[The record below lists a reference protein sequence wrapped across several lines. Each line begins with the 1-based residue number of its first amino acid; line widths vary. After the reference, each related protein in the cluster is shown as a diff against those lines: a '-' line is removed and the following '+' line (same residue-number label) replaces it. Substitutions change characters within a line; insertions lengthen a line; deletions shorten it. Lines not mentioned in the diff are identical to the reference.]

1 MRLLK
6 ILIIAVILAITLKE
20 NSYSANISLTQNPQD
35 KITAINK
42 LEQQTYAQISKT
54 KNPETLDKLYVKID
68 LLRELKSIYSTK
80 PKLQNEEKLNRLLK
94 AKVIYFDEF
103 NSFVDYLTNLSNT
116 INSLEKTIQHL
127 SERKKILNEE
137 FLSTQKNTL
146 DEELLDLRYKIT
158 QAKLD
163 QAKKSIENINLFLNN
178 SYKSMSNITHKIAL
192 DKYALKNIDEKIKAQ
207 EKYYDEAQDNIVSQ
221 NIQLDTQIQLLVS
234 QISHSSYNSSYLQNS
249 LAQLENQKLYNEN
262 QLFALGISIIDLKIR
277 SYLIEVIENKN
288 STQTAS
294 FYTQI
299 QKEIQKIENS
309 IDTNMQ
315 FITNY
320 SPPNY
325 TANSQV
331 SYFVYFKQTLLELM
345 AYKQNLSLLE
355 AKLNT
360 IKKIMLHIQNP
371 SIYAINKAAKSIKE
385 LGVQISN
392 ILNYS
397 FFEYKGI
404 NLSLSL
410 ILKIIILLFLGFLLD
425 KHYKRSLEK
434 LKLHQSIG
442 EANIQILKTLGSYT
456 IVIVILAI
464 SLTFVGVNAST
475 IALIAGALS
484 VGLGFGLQNIA
495 NNMVSGIIIIFEQLV
510 KPGDIINLPESNIS
524 GVVVETK
531 LRSTIIKAYDNT
543 DIIVPNSYFI
553 NSKVIN
559 STYSSGA
566 IKLKIP
572 FLVDISSDIEKV
584 KNIVVEE
591 LNNQDYILKSDPYAP
606 KCVLLKQSIYGLE
619 FEAWAWIEKT
629 DLKAPVWL
637 QELYYVK
644 IIEALKQHSVV
655 LASINRFWEAK

>member
-6 ILIIAVILAITLKE
+6 ILIIAVILAMTLKE
-20 NSYSANISLTQNPQD
+20 NSYSANISVTQNPQD
-35 KITAINK
+35 KITEIKKN
-42 LEQQTYAQISKT
+42 EQKTYTQISKT
-54 KNPETLDKLYVKID
+54 KTPEILDKLYVKID

-80 PKLQNEEKLNRLLK
+80 PKIQNEEKLNRLLK

-192 DKYALKNIDEKIKAQ
+192 DRYALKNINEKITAQ
-207 EKYYDEAQDNIVSQ
+207 EKYYDVAQDNIASQ
-221 NIQLDTQIQLLVS
+221 NIQLDTKIQLLVS

-249 LAQLENQKLYNEN
+249 LAQLENQKLHNEN

-288 STQTAS
+288 STQTAY

-385 LGVQISN
+385 FGVQISN

-397 FFEYKGI
+397 FFEYRGI

-510 KPGDIINLPESNIS
+510 KPGDIINIPENNIS

-572 FLVDISSDIEKV
+572 FIVDISSDIEKV
-584 KNIVVEE
+584 KNIVIEE
-591 LNNQDYILKSDPYAP
+591 LKNQDYILKNDPYAP

-644 IIEALKQHSVV
+644 IIETLKQHSVV
-655 LASINRFWEAK
+655 FASMNRLLEVK

>member
-1 MRLLK
+1 MSFLK
-6 ILIIAVILAITLKE
+6 ILILAIFFTVTI
-20 NSYSANISLTQNPQD
+20 NSHSFGLIQKSSDNIA
-35 KITAINK
+35 AINK
-42 LEQQTYAQISKT
+42 MEQQTYNQISKT
-54 KNPETLDKLYVKID
+54 KDPETLDKLYVKID
-68 LLRELKSIYSTK
+68 LLRELKSLYSTK
-80 PKLQNEEKLNRLLK
+80 PKVQNNEKLDRLLK

-103 NSFVDYLTNLSNT
+103 NNFVDYLTNLSNT

-137 FLSTQKNTL
+137 FLSIQKNTL

-163 QAKKSIENINLFLNN
+163 QAKKSIDNINQFLND
-178 SYKSMSNITHKIAL
+178 SYKSMNSITHKIAL
-192 DKYALKNIDEKIKAQ
+192 DKYALKNINEKIKSQ
-207 EKYYDEAQDNIVSQ
+207 EKYYDEMQDNIVSQ

-234 QISHSSYNSSYLQNS
+234 QIMHSSTSSTYLQNR

-262 QLFALGISIIDLKIR
+262 QLFGIAISIIDLKIR
-277 SYLIEVIENKN
+277 RYLIEIIENKN
-288 STQTAS
+288 STHTVAV
-294 FYTQI
+294 YTQI

-309 IDTNMQ
+309 IDTNIQ

-331 SYFVYFKQTLLELM
+331 SYFVYFKQTLLDLM
-345 AYKQNLSLLE
+345 TYKQNLSLLE
-355 AKLNT
+355 NKLNT
-360 IKKIMLHIQNP
+360 IRKILLHIQNP
-371 SIYAINKAAKSIKE
+371 SIYALNKAAKSLK
-385 LGVQISN
+385 N
-392 ILNYS
+392 IGIQVSHVLNYS

-404 NLSLSL
+404 DLSLSL

-425 KHYKRSLEK
+425 KHYKKSLEK
-434 LKLHQSIG
+434 LKLRQSIG
-442 EANIQILKTLGSYT
+442 EANIQILKTLGSYI

-464 SLTFVGVNAST
+464 SLTFIGVNAST

-510 KPGDIINLPESNIS
+510 KPGDIINIPENNIS
-524 GVVVETK
+524 GIVIETK
-531 LRSTIIKAYDNT
+531 LRSTIIRAYDNT

-559 STYSSGA
+559 FTYSFGA

-572 FLVDISSDIEKV
+572 FIVDINSDIEKV
-584 KNIVVEE
+584 KEIVIEE
-591 LNNQDYILKSDPYAP
+591 L
-606 KCVLLKQSIYGLE
+606 
-619 FEAWAWIEKT
+619 
-629 DLKAPVWL
+629 
-637 QELYYVK
+637 
-644 IIEALKQHSVV
+644 
-655 LASINRFWEAK
+655 

>member
-1 MRLLK
+1 MSFLK
-6 ILIIAVILAITLKE
+6 ILILAIFFTVTI
-20 NSYSANISLTQNPQD
+20 NSHSFGLIQKSSDNIA
-35 KITAINK
+35 AINK
-42 LEQQTYAQISKT
+42 MEQQTYNQISKT
-54 KNPETLDKLYVKID
+54 KDPETLDKLYVKID
-68 LLRELKSIYSTK
+68 LLRELKSLYSTK
-80 PKLQNEEKLNRLLK
+80 PKVQNNEKLDRLLK

-103 NSFVDYLTNLSNT
+103 NNFVDYLTNLSNT

-137 FLSTQKNTL
+137 FLSIQKNTL

-163 QAKKSIENINLFLNN
+163 QAKKSIDNINQFLND
-178 SYKSMSNITHKIAL
+178 SYKSMNSLTHKIAL
-192 DKYALKNIDEKIKAQ
+192 DKYALKNINEKIKSQ
-207 EKYYDEAQDNIVSQ
+207 EKYYDEMQDNIVSQ

-234 QISHSSYNSSYLQNS
+234 QIMHSSTSSTYLQNR

-262 QLFALGISIIDLKIR
+262 QLFGIAISIIDLKIR
-277 SYLIEVIENKN
+277 RYLIEIIENKN
-288 STQTAS
+288 STHTVAV
-294 FYTQI
+294 YTQI

-309 IDTNMQ
+309 IDTNIQ

-331 SYFVYFKQTLLELM
+331 SYFVYFKQTLLDLM
-345 AYKQNLSLLE
+345 TYKQNLSLLE
-355 AKLNT
+355 NKLNT
-360 IKKIMLHIQNP
+360 IRKILLHIQNP
-371 SIYAINKAAKSIKE
+371 SIYALNKAAKSLK
-385 LGVQISN
+385 N
-392 ILNYS
+392 IGIQVSHVLNYS

-404 NLSLSL
+404 DLSLSL

-425 KHYKRSLEK
+425 KHYKKSLEK
-434 LKLHQSIG
+434 LKLRQSIG
-442 EANIQILKTLGSYT
+442 EANIQILKTLGSYI

-464 SLTFVGVNAST
+464 SLTFIGVNAST

-510 KPGDIINLPESNIS
+510 KPGDIINIPENNIS
-524 GVVVETK
+524 GIVVETK

-572 FLVDISSDIEKV
+572 FIVDINSDIEKV
-584 KNIVVEE
+584 KEIVIEE
-591 LNNQDYILKSDPYAP
+591 LKKQDYILDNETYSP
-606 KCVLLKQSIYGLE
+606 KCVLIKQSIYGLE

-644 IIEALKQHSVV
+644 IIEALKKNSVV
-655 LASINRFWEAK
+655 LSTINRFLEVK

>member
-1 MRLLK
+1 MSFLK
-6 ILIIAVILAITLKE
+6 ILILAIFFTVTI
-20 NSYSANISLTQNPQD
+20 NSHSFGLIQKSSDNIA
-35 KITAINK
+35 AINK
-42 LEQQTYAQISKT
+42 MEQQTYNQISKT
-54 KNPETLDKLYVKID
+54 KDPETLDKLYVKID
-68 LLRELKSIYSTK
+68 LLRELKSLYSTK
-80 PKLQNEEKLNRLLK
+80 PKVQNNEKLDRLLK

-103 NSFVDYLTNLSNT
+103 NNFVDYLTNLSNT

-137 FLSTQKNTL
+137 FLSIQKNTL

-163 QAKKSIENINLFLNN
+163 QAKKSIDNINKFLND
-178 SYKSMSNITHKIAL
+178 SYKSMNSLTHKIAL
-192 DKYALKNIDEKIKAQ
+192 DKYALKNINEKIKSQ
-207 EKYYDEAQDNIVSQ
+207 EKYYDEMQDNIVSQ

-234 QISHSSYNSSYLQNS
+234 QIMHSSTSSTYLQNR

-262 QLFALGISIIDLKIR
+262 QLFGIAISIIDLKIR
-277 SYLIEVIENKN
+277 RYLIEIIENKN
-288 STQTAS
+288 STHAVAV
-294 FYTQI
+294 YTQI

-309 IDTNMQ
+309 IDTNIQ

-331 SYFVYFKQTLLELM
+331 SYFVYFKQTLLDLM
-345 AYKQNLSLLE
+345 TYKQNLSLLE
-355 AKLNT
+355 NKLNT
-360 IKKIMLHIQNP
+360 IRKILLHIQNP
-371 SIYAINKAAKSIKE
+371 SIYALNKAAKSLK
-385 LGVQISN
+385 N
-392 ILNYS
+392 IGIQVSHVLNYS

-404 NLSLSL
+404 DLSLSL

-425 KHYKRSLEK
+425 KHYKKSLEK
-434 LKLHQSIG
+434 LKLRQSIG
-442 EANIQILKTLGSYT
+442 EANIQILKTLGSYI

-464 SLTFVGVNAST
+464 SLTFIGVNAST

-510 KPGDIINLPESNIS
+510 KPGDIINIPENNIS
-524 GVVVETK
+524 GIVVETK

-572 FLVDISSDIEKV
+572 FIVDINSDIEKV
-584 KNIVVEE
+584 KEIVIEE
-591 LNNQDYILKSDPYAP
+591 LKKQDYILDNETYSP
-606 KCVLLKQSIYGLE
+606 KCVLIKQSIYGLE

-644 IIEALKQHSVV
+644 IIEALKKNSVV
-655 LASINRFWEAK
+655 LSTINRFLEVK

>member
-1 MRLLK
+1 MSFLK
-6 ILIIAVILAITLKE
+6 ILILAIFFTVTI
-20 NSYSANISLTQNPQD
+20 NSHSFGLIQKSSDNIA
-35 KITAINK
+35 AINK
-42 LEQQTYAQISKT
+42 MEQQTYNQISKT
-54 KNPETLDKLYVKID
+54 KDPETLDKLYVKID
-68 LLRELKSIYSTK
+68 LLRELKSLYSTK
-80 PKLQNEEKLNRLLK
+80 PKVQNNEKLDRLLK

-103 NSFVDYLTNLSNT
+103 NNFVDYLTNLSNT

-137 FLSTQKNTL
+137 FLSIQKNTL

-163 QAKKSIENINLFLNN
+163 QAKKSIDNINQFLND
-178 SYKSMSNITHKIAL
+178 SYKSMNSLTHKIAL
-192 DKYALKNIDEKIKAQ
+192 DKYALKNINEKIKSQ
-207 EKYYDEAQDNIVSQ
+207 EKYYDEMQDNIVSQ

-234 QISHSSYNSSYLQNS
+234 QIMHSSTSSTYLQNR

-262 QLFALGISIIDLKIR
+262 QLFGIAISIIDLKIR
-277 SYLIEVIENKN
+277 RYLIEIIESKN
-288 STQTAS
+288 STHTVAV
-294 FYTQI
+294 YTQI

-309 IDTNMQ
+309 IDTNIQ

-331 SYFVYFKQTLLELM
+331 SYFVYFKQTLLDLM
-345 AYKQNLSLLE
+345 TYKQNLSLLE
-355 AKLNT
+355 NKLNT
-360 IKKIMLHIQNP
+360 IRKILLHIQNP
-371 SIYAINKAAKSIKE
+371 SIYALNKAAKSLK
-385 LGVQISN
+385 N
-392 ILNYS
+392 IGIQVSHVLNYS

-404 NLSLSL
+404 DLSLSL

-425 KHYKRSLEK
+425 KHYKKSLEK
-434 LKLHQSIG
+434 LKLRQSIG
-442 EANIQILKTLGSYT
+442 EANIQILKTLGSYI

-464 SLTFVGVNAST
+464 SLTFIGVNAST

-510 KPGDIINLPESNIS
+510 KPGDIINIPENNIS
-524 GVVVETK
+524 GIVVETK

-572 FLVDISSDIEKV
+572 FIVDINSDIEKV
-584 KNIVVEE
+584 KEIVIEE
-591 LNNQDYILKSDPYAP
+591 LKKQDYILDNETCSP
-606 KCVLLKQSIYGLE
+606 KCVLIKQSIYGLE

-644 IIEALKQHSVV
+644 IIEALKKNSVV
-655 LASINRFWEAK
+655 LSTINRFLEVK

>member
-1 MRLLK
+1 MSFLK
-6 ILIIAVILAITLKE
+6 ILILAIFFTVTI
-20 NSYSANISLTQNPQD
+20 NSHSFGLIQKSSDNIA
-35 KITAINK
+35 AINK
-42 LEQQTYAQISKT
+42 MEQQTYNQISKT
-54 KNPETLDKLYVKID
+54 KDPETLDKLYVKID
-68 LLRELKSIYSTK
+68 LLRELKSLYSTK
-80 PKLQNEEKLNRLLK
+80 PKVQNNEKLDRLLK

-103 NSFVDYLTNLSNT
+103 NNFVDYLTNLSNT

-137 FLSTQKNTL
+137 FLSIQKNTL

-163 QAKKSIENINLFLNN
+163 QAKKSIDNINQFLND
-178 SYKSMSNITHKIAL
+178 SYKSMNSITHKIAL
-192 DKYALKNIDEKIKAQ
+192 DKYALKNINEKIKSQ
-207 EKYYDEAQDNIVSQ
+207 EKYYDEMQDNIVSQ

-234 QISHSSYNSSYLQNS
+234 QIMHSSTSSTYLQNR

-262 QLFALGISIIDLKIR
+262 QLFGIAISIIDLKIR
-277 SYLIEVIENKN
+277 RYLIEIIENKN
-288 STQTAS
+288 STHTVAV
-294 FYTQI
+294 YTQI

-309 IDTNMQ
+309 IDTNIQ

-331 SYFVYFKQTLLELM
+331 SYFVYFKQTLLDLM
-345 AYKQNLSLLE
+345 TYKQNLSLLE
-355 AKLNT
+355 NKLNT
-360 IKKIMLHIQNP
+360 IRKILLHIQNP
-371 SIYAINKAAKSIKE
+371 SIYALNKAAKSLK
-385 LGVQISN
+385 N
-392 ILNYS
+392 IGIQVSHVLNYS

-404 NLSLSL
+404 DLSLSL

-425 KHYKRSLEK
+425 KHYKKSLEK
-434 LKLHQSIG
+434 LKLRQSIG
-442 EANIQILKTLGSYT
+442 EANIQILKTLGSYI

-464 SLTFVGVNAST
+464 SLTFIGVNAST

-510 KPGDIINLPESNIS
+510 KPGDIINIPENNIS
-524 GVVVETK
+524 GIVIETK
-531 LRSTIIKAYDNT
+531 LRSTIIRAYDNT

-559 STYSSGA
+559 FTYSFGA

-572 FLVDISSDIEKV
+572 FIVDINSDIEKV
-584 KNIVVEE
+584 KEIVIEE
-591 LNNQDYILKSDPYAP
+591 LKKQDYILDNETYSP
-606 KCVLLKQSIYGLE
+606 KCVLIKQSIYGLE

-644 IIEALKQHSVV
+644 IIEALKKNSVV
-655 LASINRFWEAK
+655 LSTINRFLEVK

>member
-1 MRLLK
+1 MSFLK
-6 ILIIAVILAITLKE
+6 ILILAIFFTVTI
-20 NSYSANISLTQNPQD
+20 NSHSFGLIQKSSDNIA
-35 KITAINK
+35 AINK
-42 LEQQTYAQISKT
+42 MEQQTYNQISKT
-54 KNPETLDKLYVKID
+54 KDPETLDKLYVKID
-68 LLRELKSIYSTK
+68 LLRELKSLYSTK
-80 PKLQNEEKLNRLLK
+80 PKVQNNEKLDRLLK

-103 NSFVDYLTNLSNT
+103 NNFVDYLTNLSNT

-137 FLSTQKNTL
+137 FLSIQKNTL

-163 QAKKSIENINLFLNN
+163 QAKKSIDNINQFLND
-178 SYKSMSNITHKIAL
+178 SYKSMNSLTHKIAL
-192 DKYALKNIDEKIKAQ
+192 DKYALKNINEKIKSQ
-207 EKYYDEAQDNIVSQ
+207 EKYYDEMQDNIVSQ

-234 QISHSSYNSSYLQNS
+234 QIMHSSTSSTYLQNR

-262 QLFALGISIIDLKIR
+262 QLFGIAISIIDLKIR
-277 SYLIEVIENKN
+277 RYLIEIIENKN
-288 STQTAS
+288 STHTVAV
-294 FYTQI
+294 YTQI

-309 IDTNMQ
+309 IDTNIQ

-331 SYFVYFKQTLLELM
+331 SYFVYFKQTLLDLM
-345 AYKQNLSLLE
+345 TYKQNLSLLE
-355 AKLNT
+355 NKLNT
-360 IKKIMLHIQNP
+360 IRKILLHIQNP
-371 SIYAINKAAKSIKE
+371 SIYALNKAAKSLK
-385 LGVQISN
+385 N
-392 ILNYS
+392 IGIQVSHVLNYS

-404 NLSLSL
+404 DLSLSL

-425 KHYKRSLEK
+425 KHYKKSLEK
-434 LKLHQSIG
+434 LKLRQSIG
-442 EANIQILKTLGSYT
+442 EANIQILKTLGSYI

-464 SLTFVGVNAST
+464 SLTFIGVNAST

-510 KPGDIINLPESNIS
+510 KPGDIINIPENNIS
-524 GVVVETK
+524 GIVIETK
-531 LRSTIIKAYDNT
+531 LRSTIIRAYDNT

-572 FLVDISSDIEKV
+572 FIVDINSDIEKV
-584 KNIVVEE
+584 KEIVIEE
-591 LNNQDYILKSDPYAP
+591 LKKQDYILDNETYSP
-606 KCVLLKQSIYGLE
+606 KCVLIKQSIYGLE

-644 IIEALKQHSVV
+644 IIEALKKNSVV
-655 LASINRFWEAK
+655 LSTINRFLEVK

>member
-1 MRLLK
+1 MSFLK
-6 ILIIAVILAITLKE
+6 ILILAIFFTVTI
-20 NSYSANISLTQNPQD
+20 NSHSFGLIQKSSDNIA
-35 KITAINK
+35 AINK
-42 LEQQTYAQISKT
+42 MEQQTYNQISKT
-54 KNPETLDKLYVKID
+54 KDPETLDKLYVKID
-68 LLRELKSIYSTK
+68 LLRELKSLYSTK
-80 PKLQNEEKLNRLLK
+80 PKVQNNEKLDRLLK

-103 NSFVDYLTNLSNT
+103 NNFVDYLTNLSNT

-137 FLSTQKNTL
+137 FLSIQKNTL

-163 QAKKSIENINLFLNN
+163 QAKKSIDNINQFLND
-178 SYKSMSNITHKIAL
+178 SYKSMNSLTHKIAL
-192 DKYALKNIDEKIKAQ
+192 DKYALKNINEKIKSQ
-207 EKYYDEAQDNIVSQ
+207 EKYYDEMQDNIVSQ

-234 QISHSSYNSSYLQNS
+234 QIMHSSTSSTYLQNR

-262 QLFALGISIIDLKIR
+262 QLFGIAISIIDLKIR
-277 SYLIEVIENKN
+277 RYLIEIIENKN
-288 STQTAS
+288 STHTVAV
-294 FYTQI
+294 YTQI

-309 IDTNMQ
+309 IDTNIQ

-331 SYFVYFKQTLLELM
+331 SYFVYFKQTLLDLM
-345 AYKQNLSLLE
+345 TYKQNLSLLE
-355 AKLNT
+355 NKLNT
-360 IKKIMLHIQNP
+360 IRKILLHIQNP
-371 SIYAINKAAKSIKE
+371 SIYALNKAAKSLK
-385 LGVQISN
+385 N
-392 ILNYS
+392 IGIQVSHVLNYS

-404 NLSLSL
+404 DLSLSL

-425 KHYKRSLEK
+425 KHYKKSLEK
-434 LKLHQSIG
+434 LKLRQSIG
-442 EANIQILKTLGSYT
+442 EANIQILKTLGSYI

-464 SLTFVGVNAST
+464 SLTFIGVNAST

-510 KPGDIINLPESNIS
+510 KPGDIINIPENNIS
-524 GVVVETK
+524 GIVVETK

-572 FLVDISSDIEKV
+572 FIVDINSDIEKV
-584 KNIVVEE
+584 KEIVIEE
-591 LNNQDYILKSDPYAP
+591 LKKQDYIVNDETYSP
-606 KCVLLKQSIYGLE
+606 KCVLIKQSIYGLE
-619 FEAWAWIEKT
+619 FEAWVWIEKT

-644 IIEALKQHSVV
+644 IIEALKKNSVV
-655 LASINRFWEAK
+655 LSTINRFLEVK

>member
-1 MRLLK
+1 MKLLK
-6 ILIIAVILAITLKE
+6 ILVIAVILVITLKTF
-20 NSYSANISLTQNPQD
+20 SYSSDIDLIQNTQNKIEAID
-35 KITAINK
+35 KLK
-42 LEQQTYAQISKT
+42 QQTYTQIRKT

-68 LLRELKSIYSTK
+68 LLKELKSIYATK

-146 DEELLDLRYKIT
+146 DKELLDLRYKIT

-192 DKYALKNIDEKIKAQ
+192 DRYALKNINKKIKAQ
-207 EKYYDEAQDNIVSQ
+207 EKYYDETQDNIVSQ
-221 NIQLDTQIQLLVS
+221 NIQIDTKIQLLVS

-371 SIYAINKAAKSIKE
+371 SIYAINKVAKSIKE
-385 LGVQISN
+385 LSVQISN

-397 FFEYKGI
+397 FFEYEGI

-410 ILKIIILLFLGFLLD
+410 ILKIIILLFLGFLFD

-434 LKLHQSIG
+434 LKLRHSIG
-442 EANIQILKTLGSYT
+442 ETNIQVLKTLGSYT
-456 IVIVILAI
+456 IVIVILVI

-510 KPGDIINLPESNIS
+510 KPGDIINIPENNIS

-572 FLVDISSDIEKV
+572 FIVDISSDIEKV
-584 KNIVVEE
+584 KNIVIEE
-591 LNNQDYILKSDPYAP
+591 LKKQDYILKDEVYAP

-629 DLKAPVWL
+629 DLKAPIWL

-655 LASINRFWEAK
+655 LASINRFWEVK

>member
-1 MRLLK
+1 MSFLK
-6 ILIIAVILAITLKE
+6 ILILAIFFTVTI
-20 NSYSANISLTQNPQD
+20 NSHSFGLIQKSSDNIA
-35 KITAINK
+35 AINK
-42 LEQQTYAQISKT
+42 MEQQTYNQISKT
-54 KNPETLDKLYVKID
+54 KDPETLDKLYVKID
-68 LLRELKSIYSTK
+68 LLRELKSLYSTK
-80 PKLQNEEKLNRLLK
+80 PKVQNNEKLDRLLK

-103 NSFVDYLTNLSNT
+103 NNFVDYLTNLSNT

-137 FLSTQKNTL
+137 FLSIQKNTL

-163 QAKKSIENINLFLNN
+163 QAKKSIDNINQFLND
-178 SYKSMSNITHKIAL
+178 SYKSMNSITHKIAL
-192 DKYALKNIDEKIKAQ
+192 DKYALKNINEKIKSQ
-207 EKYYDEAQDNIVSQ
+207 EKYYDEMQDNIVSQ

-234 QISHSSYNSSYLQNS
+234 QIMHSSTSSTYLQNR

-262 QLFALGISIIDLKIR
+262 QLFGIAISIIDLKIR
-277 SYLIEVIENKN
+277 RYLIEIIENKN
-288 STQTAS
+288 STHTVAV
-294 FYTQI
+294 YTQI

-309 IDTNMQ
+309 IDTNIQ

-331 SYFVYFKQTLLELM
+331 SYFVYFKQTLLDLM
-345 AYKQNLSLLE
+345 TYKQNLSLLE
-355 AKLNT
+355 NKLNT
-360 IKKIMLHIQNP
+360 IRKILLHIQNP
-371 SIYAINKAAKSIKE
+371 SIYALNKAAKSLK
-385 LGVQISN
+385 N
-392 ILNYS
+392 IGIQVSHVLNYS

-404 NLSLSL
+404 DLSLSL

-425 KHYKRSLEK
+425 KHYKKSLEK
-434 LKLHQSIG
+434 LKLRQSIG
-442 EANIQILKTLGSYT
+442 EANIQILKTLGSYI

-464 SLTFVGVNAST
+464 SLTFIGVNAST

-510 KPGDIINLPESNIS
+510 KPGDIINIPENNIS
-524 GVVVETK
+524 GIVVETK

-572 FLVDISSDIEKV
+572 FIVDINSDIEKV
-584 KNIVVEE
+584 KEIVIEE
-591 LNNQDYILKSDPYAP
+591 LKKQDYIVNDETYSP
-606 KCVLLKQSIYGLE
+606 KCVLIKQSIYGLE

-644 IIEALKQHSVV
+644 IIEALKKNSVV
-655 LASINRFWEAK
+655 LSTINRFLEVK

>member
-1 MRLLK
+1 MSFLK
-6 ILIIAVILAITLKE
+6 ILILAIFFTVTI
-20 NSYSANISLTQNPQD
+20 NSHSFGLIQKSSDNIA
-35 KITAINK
+35 AINK
-42 LEQQTYAQISKT
+42 MEQQTYNQISKT
-54 KNPETLDKLYVKID
+54 KDPETLDKLYVKID
-68 LLRELKSIYSTK
+68 LLRELKSLYSTK
-80 PKLQNEEKLNRLLK
+80 PKVQNKEKLDRLLK

-103 NSFVDYLTNLSNT
+103 NNFVDYLTNLSNT

-137 FLSTQKNTL
+137 FLSIQKNTL

-163 QAKKSIENINLFLNN
+163 QAKKSIDNINQFLND
-178 SYKSMSNITHKIAL
+178 SYKSMNSITHKIAL
-192 DKYALKNIDEKIKAQ
+192 DKYALKNINEKIKSQ
-207 EKYYDEAQDNIVSQ
+207 EKYYDEMQDNIVSQ

-234 QISHSSYNSSYLQNS
+234 QIMHSSTSSTYLQNR

-262 QLFALGISIIDLKIR
+262 QLFGIAISIIDLKIR
-277 SYLIEVIENKN
+277 RYLIEIIENKN
-288 STQTAS
+288 STHTVAV
-294 FYTQI
+294 YTQI

-309 IDTNMQ
+309 IDTNIQ

-331 SYFVYFKQTLLELM
+331 SYFVYFKQTLLDLM
-345 AYKQNLSLLE
+345 TYKQNLSLLE
-355 AKLNT
+355 NKLNT
-360 IKKIMLHIQNP
+360 IRKILLHIQNP
-371 SIYAINKAAKSIKE
+371 SIYALNKAAKSLK
-385 LGVQISN
+385 N
-392 ILNYS
+392 IGIQVSHVLNYS

-404 NLSLSL
+404 DLSLSL

-425 KHYKRSLEK
+425 KHYKKSLEK
-434 LKLHQSIG
+434 LKLRQSIG
-442 EANIQILKTLGSYT
+442 EANIQILKTLGSYI

-464 SLTFVGVNAST
+464 SLTFIGVNAST

-510 KPGDIINLPESNIS
+510 KPGDIINIPENNIS
-524 GVVVETK
+524 GVVIETK
-531 LRSTIIKAYDNT
+531 LRSTIIRAYDNT

-559 STYSSGA
+559 FTYSFGA

-572 FLVDISSDIEKV
+572 FIVDINSDIEKV
-584 KNIVVEE
+584 KEIVIEE
-591 LNNQDYILKSDPYAP
+591 LKKQDYILDNETYSP
-606 KCVLLKQSIYGLE
+606 KCVLIKQSIYGLE

-644 IIEALKQHSVV
+644 IIEALKKNSVV
-655 LASINRFWEAK
+655 LSTINRFLEVK

>member
-6 ILIIAVILAITLKE
+6 ILIIAVILAITLRE

-35 KITAINK
+35 KITQINK

-234 QISHSSYNSSYLQNS
+234 QISHSSYNSSYLQNR
-249 LAQLENQKLYNEN
+249 LAQLENQKLHNEN

-294 FYTQI
+294 IYTQI

-434 LKLHQSIG
+434 LKLRQSIG

-510 KPGDIINLPESNIS
+510 KPGDIINIPENNIS

-572 FLVDISSDIEKV
+572 FIVDISSDIEKV
-584 KNIVVEE
+584 KNIVIEE
-591 LNNQDYILKSDPYAP
+591 LNKQDYILKSDPYAP

-644 IIEALKQHSVV
+644 IIETLKQHSVV
-655 LASINRFWEAK
+655 LASINHCWEVK

>member
-1 MRLLK
+1 MSFLK
-6 ILIIAVILAITLKE
+6 ILILAIFFTVTI
-20 NSYSANISLTQNPQD
+20 NSHSFGLIQKSSDNIA
-35 KITAINK
+35 AINK
-42 LEQQTYAQISKT
+42 MEQQTYNQISKT
-54 KNPETLDKLYVKID
+54 KDPETLDKLYVKID
-68 LLRELKSIYSTK
+68 LLRELKSLYSTK
-80 PKLQNEEKLNRLLK
+80 PKVQNKEKLDRLLK

-103 NSFVDYLTNLSNT
+103 NNFVDYLTNLSNT

-137 FLSTQKNTL
+137 FLSIQKNTL

-163 QAKKSIENINLFLNN
+163 QAKKSIDNINQFLND
-178 SYKSMSNITHKIAL
+178 SYKSMNSITHKIAL
-192 DKYALKNIDEKIKAQ
+192 DKYALKNINEKIKSQ
-207 EKYYDEAQDNIVSQ
+207 EKYYDEMQDNIVSQ

-234 QISHSSYNSSYLQNS
+234 QIMHSSTSSTYLQNR

-262 QLFALGISIIDLKIR
+262 QLFGIAISIIDLKIR
-277 SYLIEVIENKN
+277 RYLIEIIENKN
-288 STQTAS
+288 STHTVAV
-294 FYTQI
+294 YTQI

-309 IDTNMQ
+309 IDTNIQ

-331 SYFVYFKQTLLELM
+331 SYFVYFKQTLLDLM
-345 AYKQNLSLLE
+345 TYKQNLSLLE
-355 AKLNT
+355 NKLNT
-360 IKKIMLHIQNP
+360 IRKILLHIQNP
-371 SIYAINKAAKSIKE
+371 SIYALNKAAKSLK
-385 LGVQISN
+385 N
-392 ILNYS
+392 IGIQVSHVLNYS

-404 NLSLSL
+404 DLSLSL

-425 KHYKRSLEK
+425 KHYKKSLEK
-434 LKLHQSIG
+434 LKLRQSIG
-442 EANIQILKTLGSYT
+442 EANIQILKTLGSYI

-464 SLTFVGVNAST
+464 SLTFIGVNAST

-510 KPGDIINLPESNIS
+510 KPGDIINIPENNIS
-524 GVVVETK
+524 GVVIETK
-531 LRSTIIKAYDNT
+531 LRSTIIRAYDNT

-553 NSKVIN
+553 KSKVIN
-559 STYSSGA
+559 FTYSFGA

-572 FLVDISSDIEKV
+572 FIVDINSDIEKV
-584 KNIVVEE
+584 KEIVIEE
-591 LNNQDYILKSDPYAP
+591 LKKQDYILDNETYSP
-606 KCVLLKQSIYGLE
+606 KCVLIKQSIYGLE

-644 IIEALKQHSVV
+644 IIEALKKNSVV
-655 LASINRFWEAK
+655 LSTINRFLEVK